1 VYAGAFDGRVYAY
14 DVNGCGAATCQ
25 PLWAGVSGSPIDSSP
40 AVGNGIVYVG
50 STNGTVSAFDAAGCG
65 AATCQPLFQDRT
77 GGGIDIAS
85 PTVAGDVLLVS
96 GGDSLFAFDAA
107 GCGAA
112 VCDPLW
118 KGNAELMSN
127 TPAVSNGFVYVDA
140 QPLLGGGRAIG
151 TIAAFRLTGCG
162 APVCNPVWSGVNFAT
177 GMESSP
183 MVANGVVYIGKGPAS
198 GFPVDSGVF
207 MYDAR
212 GCGKPLCRAI
222 AFVQTTDQQFYLSS
236 TPAVVN
242 GRLYMGSTETN
253 SNQAGLYVWE
263 LP

>member
-1 VYAGAFDGRVYAY
+1 MRRVGNDDDRPGWHAVEIGQLRVGFDQGCGRV
-14 DVNGCGAATCQ
+14 
-25 PLWAGVSGSPIDSSP
+25 
-40 AVGNGIVYVG
+40 
-50 STNGTVSAFDAAGCG
+50 
-65 AATCQPLFQDRT
+65 
-77 GGGIDIAS
+77 
-85 PTVAGDVLLVS
+85 
-96 GGDSLFAFDAA
+96 FARL
-107 GCGAA
+107 C
-112 VCDPLW
+112 
-118 KGNAELMSN
+118 
-127 TPAVSNGFVYVDA
+127 
-140 QPLLGGGRAIG
+140 
-151 TIAAFRLTGCG
+151 IAAFRLNGCG
-162 APVCNPVWSGVNFAT
+162 APVCDPVWSGVNFAT

-212 GCGKPLCRAI
+212 GCGKPLCQAI

-236 TPAVVN
+236 TPAVVD